1 MHPSTPPPAALLAAT
16 TGGLRGLLTVLGTL
30 VFVALCF
37 GMVELVD
44 RRQAVRRSSGAQVT
58 GSSFAPSEP
67 APDTFAGAW
76 PWHFGR
82 VERDMATRR
91 QTVLAASVGAVAAVA
106 VASILV
112 PLRSAVGP
120 ASVALALVLVVVA
133 AAAAG
138 GRIAAAATSAVA
150 ALAFNFGHAEPLYS
164 FHLRNTA
171 DVVTSVLMVLVGVGV
186 GVVAERR
193 FRTAW
198 RGSSAASMQR

>member
-1 MHPSTPPPAALLAAT
+1 VHPSTTPPADLLAAT

-44 RRQAVRRSSGAQVT
+44 RRQMARRSSGSQAA

-82 VERDMATRR
+82 VERDVATRR
-91 QTVLAASVGAVAAVA
+91 QTARAASVGAVAAVA

-120 ASVALALVLVVVA
+120 ASVALALVLVVVG

-171 DVVTSVLMVLVGVGV
+171 DVVTSVVMVLVGVAV
-186 GVVAERR
+186 GEVAVRR

-198 RGSSAASMQR
+198 QGSSVPSRRT